1 MGVIGAAVASGL
13 GQIVSLLVLLSH
25 FIRKH
30 GNLRIRRFTIQP
42 VLIRKICKRGAPE
55 AVTQLTTPVTALCY
69 NLVLAGL
76 VGDIGVSTYSV
87 LSFIYS
93 LANAV
98 LSGVAQG
105 LQPLWGNS
113 YGKQDTKEIND
124 YFRFGMAINLVLSVL
139 VSAGLILFDEP
150 AIRIFSQD
158 MDLIHFCKIYP
169 LNPVFSHPTSL
180 LRRSRILFS
189 ILLT

>member
-1 MGVIGAAVASGL
+1 MTVPL
-13 GQIVSLLVLLSH
+13 P
-25 FIRKH
+25 F
-30 GNLRIRRFTIQP
+30 
-42 VLIRKICKRGAPE
+42 
-55 AVTQLTTPVTALCY
+55 
-69 NLVLAGL
+69 
-76 VGDIGVSTYSV
+76 VGMCAE
-87 LSFIYS
+87 SFIYS

-98 LSGVAQG
+98 LSSVAQG

-124 YFRFGMAINLVLSVL
+124 YFRFGMAINLMLSVL
-139 VSAGLILFDEP
+139 VSAVLILFDEP

-180 LRRSRILFS
+180 LSRSRILFS
-189 ILLT
+189 IRLTCTWLIPRLLATSTCVLS